1 MGRILKLNL
10 NNGVMR
16 QPAFKRYVQFI
27 WYRSLAEIRA
37 DISRS
42 FLGLAWWI
50 VEPLL
55 YMSSFYLVF
64 GYIFHQRGE
73 GYVPFL
79 LCGLVT
85 WKWFASSVQNASTS
99 ITRSMA
105 LIYQVY
111 LPKVVFPII
120 AILGSTKRFIFV
132 FIILLSF
139 LLLSGLPVTSAWFVD
154 LPILVLVHFFLIL
167 GVGMTL
173 AAIVP
178 FVPDLK
184 FIIDNG
190 LLLLFFMSGIFF
202 RFDAIPVSL
211 LPYFK
216 INPMA
221 VIIHGYRE
229 ILINGHHIQWLT
241 MLPTLVICLFFLTT
255 GWTLLYRWD
264 RIYAKKAFL

>member
-1 MGRILKLNL
+1 MKLNL
-10 NNGVMR
+10 NKRLKR
-16 QPAFKRYVQFI
+16 QYTLERYVQFI
-27 WYRSLAEIRA
+27 WYRSIAEIRA

-42 FLGLAWWI
+42 FLGLAWW
-50 VEPLL
+50 VFEPLL

-73 GYVPFL
+73 GYIPFL

-85 WKWFASSVQNASTS
+85 WKWFASSVQNTSTS
-99 ITRSMA
+99 ITRSMG

-111 LPKVVFPII
+111 LPKVVFPVI
-120 AILGSTKRFIFV
+120 AIIGSTLRFIFV

-139 LLLSGLPVTSAWFVD
+139 LLLSGLPVTSAWFID
-154 LPILVLVHFFLIL
+154 LPILLLVQSCLIL

-202 RFDAIPVSL
+202 RFDTIPESL
-211 LPYFK
+211 LPYLM
-216 INPMA
+216 INPMM
-221 VIIHGYRE
+221 VIIHNYRE

-241 MLPTLVICLFFLTT
+241 MLPALIACLFFLTV
-255 GWTLLYRWD
+255 GWMLLYKWD
-264 RIYAKKAFL
+264 RIYAKKAFI